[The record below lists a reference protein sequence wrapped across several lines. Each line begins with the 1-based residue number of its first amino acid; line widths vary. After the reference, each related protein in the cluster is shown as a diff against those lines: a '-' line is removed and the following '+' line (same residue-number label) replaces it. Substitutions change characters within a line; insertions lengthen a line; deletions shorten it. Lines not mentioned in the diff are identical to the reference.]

1 MENDL
6 LALLAADAAI
16 ALLVA
21 DRIYPA
27 IYPQGVAD
35 PAIRYQKVAGSIGLY
50 MQGSDGL
57 SSDLVQVDIRAKSAQ
72 SALDVRAVVI
82 AKLHSLSCVQGAT
95 DFRLIALRA
104 DRGVQFEKTD
114 TASYFTALLEF
125 DVYSRAAG

>member
-1 MENDL
+1 MSKPRRFAPAAVQSFIASGFARVGLPEDDAETIA
-6 LALLAADAAI
+6 ALMTDAD
-16 ALLVA
+16 
-21 DRIYPA
+21 
-27 IYPQGVAD
+27 
-35 PAIRYQKVAGSIGLY
+35 